1 MPPEESTVKCPAPGC
16 GARNAA
22 GAKFC
27 GTCGHPLAPPASGGC
42 APVAKPS
49 EAAPA
54 EAAPVAKPSEA
65 APAEAA
71 AGVKPPESASG
82 GKSECAE
89 QVPFLFEVRAPE
101 AFCKDRSGT
110 FMLHFRAYE
119 DVFDSVSIALVRD
132 GVEKKS
138 VKMESRPGLEDHRVP
153 LDILPTTSG
162 QAGLTFEIRCH
173 RPGYAADEFEVYSAD
188 PRVVTIDA
196 MPMQPLNITV
206 NGGPVHS
213 GQADRA
219 GDSGNATNIQ
229 TVNVPAP
236 SYDPNSPR
244 YNIGRVY
251 EPRRFRLKAA
261 PRRLTLCSGNRTL
274 LLLSKER
281 IVFGRGSVS
290 DVRVSR
296 YTAGRYFDPQAWE
309 RVSHRH
315 FAISYDNRN
324 AFIADAGSMRGT
336 GFDGEELKEGKVVRI
351 IPGRPHD
358 IVAGCGEKLVK
369 MPAFK
374 VFAYIDGSGVT
385 TGLSIDRDDGV
396 PQKILTV
403 WHPGVPAGSGS
414 DAGMFGWNGSRFQ
427 YYRPDGTSVSLVPG
441 MSVEIDGDVYDVQTF
456 NQKY

>member
-1 MPPEESTVKCPAPGC
+1 MPLEESTVKCTDPGC

-27 GTCGHPLAPPASGGC
+27 ERCGRPLAPAAGGPPHGPENPSAS
-42 APVAKPS
+42 
-49 EAAPA
+49 APA
-54 EAAPVAKPSEA
+54 ADGSP
-65 APAEAA
+65 AA
-71 AGVKPPESASG
+71 AGGDPECG
-82 GKSECAE
+82 GQA
-89 QVPFLFEVRAPE
+89 PFMFEVCAPE

-110 FMLHFRAYE
+110 FMLHFRAYR
-119 DVFDSVSIALVRD
+119 DVFDSVEIVLA
-132 GVEKKS
+132 GGGIEKS
-138 VKMESRPGLEDHRVP
+138 VKMECSPGLEDHRVP
-153 LDILPTTSG
+153 LDILPKTPG
-162 QAGLTFEIRCH
+162 QAGFAFEIKCH
-173 RPGYAADEFEVYSAD
+173 RRGYADDEFEVYSAD
-188 PRVVTIDA
+188 PRVVTVDA

-206 NGGPVHS
+206 NGGPVQS
-213 GQADRA
+213 GGADRA

-244 YNIGRVY
+244 YKIGRVY

-296 YTAGRYFDPQAWE
+296 YTAGRDIDLQASE
-309 RVSHRH
+309 RVSRRH
-315 FAISYDNRN
+315 FVISYDGRN

-336 GFDGEELKEGKVVRI
+336 CFDGEDLTDGKVVRI

-358 IVAGCGEKLVK
+358 IVAGHGEKPIR

-374 VFAYIDGSGVT
+374 VYAYLDGSGVT

-403 WHPGVPAGSGS
+403 WHPGVPAGSGP

-427 YYRPDGTSVSLVPG
+427 YYRPDGSSVPLVPG